1 MFLYL
6 WTKSPVLVRY
16 SSEAEVRMQLYFGQ
30 LGEKDR
36 RYYAAIEADK
46 LGYGGLRYI
55 SQVLGLNEESI
66 RNGIQE
72 LKILMYSQQS
82 QEVSSVEGVVGGKKR
97 SD

>member
-16 SSEAEVRMQLYFGQ
+16 SSEVEVRMQLYFGQ

>member
-16 SSEAEVRMQLYFGQ
+16 SSEVEVRMQLYFGQ

-36 RYYAAIEADK
+36 RHYAAIEADK

>member
-16 SSEAEVRMQLYFGQ
+16 SSEVEVRMQLYFGQ

-82 QEVSSVEGVVGGKKR
+82 QEVSSVEGVVRGKKR

>member
-1 MFLYL
+1 
-6 WTKSPVLVRY
+6 
-16 SSEAEVRMQLYFGQ
+16 MQLYFGQ

>member
-16 SSEAEVRMQLYFGQ
+16 SSEVEVRMQLYFGQ

-66 RNGIQE
+66 CNGIQE
-72 LKILMYSQQS
+72 LKNSDVLTAIPRGKQRRR
-82 QEVSSVEGVVGGKKR
+82 GGERKKKK
-97 SD
+97 

>member
-1 MFLYL
+1 
-6 WTKSPVLVRY
+6 
-16 SSEAEVRMQLYFGQ
+16 MQLYFGQ

-82 QEVSSVEGVVGGKKR
+82 QEVSSVEGVVRGKKR